1 MQPSLEDQESS
12 NYFMD
17 LDGGESLESNV
28 QNSNYLKSFDEG
40 MLENGDKSIGTWSSS
55 GHPSPFKE
63 DIFESWGITQQL
75 ALDVLGSSDENSQEN
90 GGSIGGDFGHNL
102 WLHLD
107 QENSE
112 NWWMGD
118 YFQINGGP
126 ELKVQAPPLEFE
138 NKGLESVDYPVSSR
152 SSITNVDNNGHN
164 NV

>member
-1 MQPSLEDQESS
+1 MIQTKAKKFTKTLLLPQQVQITKENNTKRAEEGAMQPSLEDQESS

-75 ALDVLGSSDENSQEN
+75 ALDVLGSSDENSQEK

-126 ELKVQAPPLEFE
+126 ELKV
-138 NKGLESVDYPVSSR
+138 
-152 SSITNVDNNGHN
+152 
-164 NV
+164 